1 MSLNKYMHPRNPF
14 YATPPD
20 FAQLAR
26 TYPEFSK
33 YCQSNDDRGVVSV
46 DFKNAESLRA
56 LCCVLLKSLFG
67 LDVEMPLDHLIPR
80 VPQRINYAL
89 WIEDLLGRP
98 SKAIGID
105 IGIQRQH
112 IFF

>member
-14 YATPPD
+14 YQNPPD
-20 FAQLAR
+20 FAQLSID
-26 TYPEFSK
+26 YPEFAK
-33 YCQSNDDRGVVSV
+33 YCHKIDSSNRVAI
-46 DFKNAESLRA
+46 DFKNVESLRA

-67 LDVEMPLDHLIPR
+67 LNVEIPLDHLIPR
-80 VPQRINYAL
+80 VPQRLNYAL

-105 IGIQRQH
+105 IGKIV
-112 IFF
+112 